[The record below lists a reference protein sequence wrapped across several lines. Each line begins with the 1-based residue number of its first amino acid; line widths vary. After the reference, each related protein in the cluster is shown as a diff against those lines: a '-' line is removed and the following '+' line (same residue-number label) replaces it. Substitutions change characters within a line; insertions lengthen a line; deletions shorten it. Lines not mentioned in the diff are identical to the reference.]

1 MPYDLTQ
8 VKVLIVDDMQA
19 MLALTVSLLKNFG
32 FKSVDGARSAEEGYQ
47 LFQQHNHDIV
57 ITDWLMEPMDGLQLI
72 QMIRKRDDSPNKF
85 VPIILMTGYSD
96 RPRVMTARDQG
107 TTEFL
112 MKPYTVRDMY
122 ARITQI
128 IEKPRQF
135 VEAGEFFGPDRRRKR
150 NFEYSGA
157 DKRDIGEK
165 NADNW
170 PNKIVNEEEAQDAD
184 IALRALMEETKKL

>member
-1 MPYDLTQ
+1 MPYDLSQ

-32 FKSVDGARSAEEGYQ
+32 FKSVDGARSAEDGYE
-47 LFQQHNHDIV
+47 LFKQHNHDIV
-57 ITDWLMEPMDGLQLI
+57 ITDWLMEPMDGLELI
-72 QMIRKRDDSPNKF
+72 KMIRRGEDSPNKF

-96 RPRVMTARDQG
+96 KPRVMTARDQG

-135 VEAGEFFGPDRRRKR
+135 VEASEFFGPDRRRKR
-150 NFEYSGA
+150 IFEYSGA

-165 NADNW
+165 NADSW
-170 PNKIVNEEEAQDAD
+170 PNKIVNEEDASSTD
-184 IALRALMEETKKL
+184 DALRTLQEETKKL